1 MNQKIEPIVILP
13 KAQFP
18 GTVIT
23 VEKDEEI
30 APALEYL
37 KSLDHVGFD
46 TETKPSFK
54 KGEFYKVSL
63 LQLASDEYAVL
74 FRLHYLKDFTLIKAY
89 LENENIKKIGV
100 AIRDDIKSLHKIFP
114 FEAKNFIELADM
126 AKISNL
132 KNFGLKGMT
141 EEVLKHTLS
150 KKAKLSN
157 WEAPV
162 LRPDQLRYAATDAW
176 VGLALYHAI
185 LAISKGE

>member
-30 APALEYL
+30 APALEFL
-37 KSLDHVGFD
+37 KNLDHVGFD
-46 TETKPSFK
+46 TETKPAFK
-54 KGEFYKVSL
+54 KGESYKVSL
-63 LQLASDEYAVL
+63 LQLASEEHAVL
-74 FRLHYLKDFTLIKAY
+74 FRLHYLQDFSLIKAY
-89 LENENIKKIGV
+89 LENEGIKKIGV
-100 AIRDDIKSLHKIFP
+100 AIRDDIKSLQKIFP
-114 FEAKNFIELADM
+114 FEPKNFIELADM
-126 AKISNL
+126 AKSSNL

-176 VGLALYHAI
+176 VGLELYHAI
-185 LAISKGE
+185 LAITKGE

>member
-1 MNQKIEPIVILP
+1 MNQKLEPIVILP

-18 GTVIT
+18 GKIIT
-23 VEKDEEI
+23 VEKDEDI

-54 KGEFYKVSL
+54 KGEFYHVSL
-63 LQLASDEYAVL
+63 LQLSSDEHAIL
-74 FRLHYLKDFTLIKAY
+74 FRLHYLKDFSLIKAY
-89 LENENIKKIGV
+89 FENEGIKKIGV
-100 AIRDDIKSLHKIFP
+100 AIRDDIKSLQKIFP
-114 FEAKNFIELADM
+114 FEPKNFIELADL
-126 AKISNL
+126 AKSSNL
-132 KNFGLKGMT
+132 KSFGLKGMT

-157 WEAPV
+157 WEALV

-176 VGLALYHAI
+176 VGLELYHAI
-185 LAISKGE
+185 LALTKGE

>member
-1 MNQKIEPIVILP
+1 MNQKLEPIVILP

-18 GTVIT
+18 GKIIT
-23 VEKDEEI
+23 VEKDEDI
-30 APALEYL
+30 APALEFL

-46 TETKPSFK
+46 TETKPAFK
-54 KGEFYKVSL
+54 KGESYKVSL
-63 LQLASDEYAVL
+63 LQLASDEHAIL
-74 FRLHYLKDFTLIKAY
+74 FRLHYLKDFSLIKEY
-89 LENENIKKIGV
+89 FENEGIKKIGV
-100 AIRDDIKSLHKIFP
+100 AIRDDIKSLQKIFP
-114 FEAKNFIELADM
+114 FEAKNFVELADM
-126 AKISNL
+126 AKTSNL

-162 LRPDQLRYAATDAW
+162 LRNDQLRYAATDAW

-185 LAISKGE
+185 IAISKSE